1 MITTTFTI
9 SNQDQERQ
17 ISKLYLKDRLAQE
30 VRKNLIKY
38 SSFERQDNRLLLYKE
53 LIYVVN

>member
-38 SSFERQDNRLLLYKE
+38 SSFERQDNGLLLYKE